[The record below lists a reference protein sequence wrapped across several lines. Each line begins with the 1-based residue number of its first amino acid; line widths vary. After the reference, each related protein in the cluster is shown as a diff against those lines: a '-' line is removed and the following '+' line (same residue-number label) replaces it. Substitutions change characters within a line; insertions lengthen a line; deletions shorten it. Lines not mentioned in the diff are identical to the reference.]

1 VSTGD
6 RKARRLPSVRRLT
19 RFALMVVV
27 PLAVAGV
34 ALHLYATGGRH
45 VVTENAYVKA
55 NIVAVSADVSGRV
68 VEVDV
73 EDNQLVEPGQ
83 RLFAI
88 DPVPFRIAVAEADAQ
103 MAVISTDVAQL
114 RFDVREAQAEAAEAR
129 ERLRFLNQQFER
141 QKKLKQ
147 RGMGSE
153 EAYDEALHE
162 LKAGEESLGKI
173 EQRTARSIAALG
185 GDPDLPTEKHPRFR
199 RAVAIRD
206 QAAVDLERT
215 VVAAPA
221 SGVISNMKL
230 QVGEY
235 VKEGSA
241 IFSLIE
247 TAPMWVEANLK
258 ETELTNVSPGQPA
271 TLVVDAYPDHE
282 WRAFVDTIAPAT
294 GAEFALLPPQ
304 NATGNWVKVVQ
315 RVPVS
320 LRIERT
326 ADEPM
331 LRAGMTVTVSIDTG
345 KERGLPSL
353 VPEAFASW
361 HLPDFVRRALALD
374 RSRQ

>member
-1 VSTGD
+1 VSA
-6 RKARRLPSVRRLT
+6 RKGKGRRKISTRRLT
-19 RFALMVVV
+19 RLALMVVV
-27 PLAVAGV
+27 PVAVALV

-68 VEVDV
+68 VEVGV
-73 EDNQLVEPGQ
+73 EDNQVIEPGQ
-83 RLFAI
+83 RLFSI

-103 MAVISTDVAQL
+103 MAVIRTDIAQL
-114 RFDVREAQAEAAEAR
+114 RFAVREAQSEAAEAR
-129 ERLRFLNQQFER
+129 ERSRFLTQQFER

-162 LKAGEESLGKI
+162 LKVGEESRRKI
-173 EQRTARSIAALG
+173 DQRIARSIAALG
-185 GDPDLPTEKHPRFR
+185 GDPNLPVEEHPRFR
-199 RAVAIRD
+199 RAMAIRD

-215 VVAAPA
+215 VIKAPA

-247 TAPMWVEANLK
+247 TSPMWVEANLK

-271 TLVVDAYPDHE
+271 TLVVDAYPDHQ
-282 WRAFVDTIAPAT
+282 WQAFVDTIAPAT

-315 RVPVS
+315 RVPVL

-326 ADEPM
+326 VEEPM
-331 LRAGMTVTVSIDTG
+331 LRAGMTVMVSIDTG
-345 KERGLPSL
+345 KARGLPSL
-353 VPEAFASW
+353 VPEAFANW
-361 HLPDFVRRALALD
+361 GLPEFVRRALARGRD
-374 RSRQ
+374 